1 MIEDGYPI
9 FNKDEWVAKPGAQA
23 GALIL
28 IEIAR
33 GSGRDAYWR
42 L

>member
-9 FNKDEWVAKPGAQA
+9 FKENEWKAIPGAQA

-28 IEIAR
+28 DYKI
-33 GSGRDAYWR
+33 SNKPKY